1 MKLTKPDHELMKI
14 RSAKLS
20 EEEIKIIMKQ
30 MPLVKFTAGTRV
42 IISSFDGGRRVRARL
57 YAMGVTPGT
66 EALIT
71 SSGMGPCRIRVRG
84 FDLVLGYGL
93 ASRIF
98 AYPKEDKRR

>member
-1 MKLTKPDHELMKI
+1 MKK
-14 RSAKLS
+14 
-20 EEEIKIIMKQ
+20 
-30 MPLVKFTAGTRV
+30 MPLVKFAPGTKV
-42 IISSFDGGRRVRARL
+42 VISSFDGGRQVRARL

-93 ASRIF
+93 ASKIF
-98 AYPKEDKRR
+98 AYSKEDNRGG